1 MRFNPYL
8 STYTIIMYELI
19 YLLKKNYIYFSFNFI
34 STCKYVCVFIVLKE
48 CRAIT
53 NLFLTNPP
61 FSAVKKN
68 NGTFVNE
75 SSQSNDQKQ
84 KEVRILKR
92 LKLLYALLLNISK
105 EIIGEQSIDDDEA
118 SGEEDQ
124 SEQVNTNLENDLKN
138 QETYIKANTGT
149 IPVKARSDKSTPK
162 VPHRSKGILG
172 MLQNFKGNIRQGTL
186 FGCDILKKG
195 SAPPSNACTTN
206 KTFSRSYM
214 ARKTPNYKKRN
225 TSHQRIS
232 KLLDYQR
239 KRSVSTLVL
248 NTEEFLLADIS
259 IQDQK
264 SVIQHVTGLTQNS
277 QFSDDNSKRV
287 MSLLNENS
295 KNTRRH
301 RRSLRKQLLKNRT
314 ISNNLGSP
322 ISKNCSRSKP
332 MRSLSKS
339 MKSNDAS
346 LEYSL
351 KASDSTTIDW
361 HITGNI
367 LLHNQNS
374 FLNLV

>member
-1 MRFNPYL
+1 
-8 STYTIIMYELI
+8 MYI
-19 YLLKKNYIYFSFNFI
+19 
-34 STCKYVCVFIVLKE
+34 CVFIVLKE

-53 NLFLTNPP
+53 NLFLTNP
-61 FSAVKKN
+61 SLSVVKN
-68 NGTFVNE
+68 SNGTFVAE
-75 SSQSNDQKQ
+75 AAQSNDQKQ

-118 SGEEDQ
+118 SGEEEQ
-124 SEQVNTNLENDLKN
+124 SEQANNNLENDLRN
-138 QETYIKANTGT
+138 QETYIKSNKT
-149 IPVKARSDKSTPK
+149 IPVRARCDKSTPK
-162 VPHRSKGILG
+162 VPQRSKGILG
-172 MLQNFKGNIRQGTL
+172 ILQNFKGNIRQGTL

-195 SAPPSNACTTN
+195 SAPPSNACTIN

-264 SVIQHVTGLTQNS
+264 SVMQHVAGLTQNS
-277 QFSDDNSKRV
+277 QFSDESSKRV

-301 RRSLRKQLLKNRT
+301 RRSLRKQLLKNQT
-314 ISNNLGSP
+314 MCNNLRSP

-346 LEYSL
+346 LDYSF
-351 KASDSTTIDW
+351 KTSDSTTIDW
-361 HITGNI
+361 HITGN
-367 LLHNQNS
+367 LFLFFVLHIRY
-374 FLNLV
+374 

>member
-1 MRFNPYL
+1 M
-8 STYTIIMYELI
+8 
-19 YLLKKNYIYFSFNFI
+19 
-34 STCKYVCVFIVLKE
+34 LKE
-48 CRAIT
+48 CRVIT
-53 NLFLTNPP
+53 NLFLTNPSL
-61 FSAVKKN
+61 SAVKN
-68 NGTFVNE
+68 SNETFVTAPA
-75 SSQSNDQKQ
+75 QSNDQKQ

-124 SEQVNTNLENDLKN
+124 SEQVNNNLENDLIN
-138 QETYIKANTGT
+138 QETYIKSIKST
-149 IPVKARSDKSTPK
+149 IPVKARSRPDKSTPK
-162 VPHRSKGILG
+162 VPQRSKGILG
-172 MLQNFKGNIRQGTL
+172 ILQNFKGNIRQGTL

-195 SAPPSNACTTN
+195 NAPPSNACTIN
-206 KTFSRSYM
+206 KTFSRTYM
-214 ARKTPNYKKRN
+214 ARKTPNFKKRN

-232 KLLDYQR
+232 KILDYQR

-259 IQDQK
+259 FQDQT
-264 SVIQHVTGLTQNS
+264 SVMQRVAGLTQNS
-277 QFSDDNSKRV
+277 QFSDESSKRV
-287 MSLLNENS
+287 ISLLNENS
-295 KNTRRH
+295 KNSRSH

-314 ISNNLGSP
+314 ICNNLGSP

-346 LEYSL
+346 LDYSS
-351 KASDSTTIDW
+351 KASDSIDW

-367 LLHNQNS
+367 IFSHYIIHH
-374 FLNLV
+374 